1 MERMGEKKK
10 EEEGGVKKF
19 KKFWW
24 MIVMC
29 IELNVEMN
37 VLGEFFNEVNKGV
50 NEVEMSWGLGFVLLN
65 INFC

>member
-1 MERMGEKKK
+1 
-10 EEEGGVKKF
+10 
-19 KKFWW
+19 

-50 NEVEMSWGLGFVLLN
+50 NEVEMS
-65 INFC
+65 